1 MVGSADGQS
10 ELRQD
15 APPTLALTIVDHIK
29 NGILRGD
36 YLPGSPLPE
45 IPLTRTFIA
54 SRTTIREALRSLSET
69 GLVVLHPRRG
79 ATVASL
85 SPQRAREIYSLRA
98 VLEAFAVKLALTE
111 GRIRSHEFAQIDA
124 AFIQLQNSVEA
135 GDAFAMIEAD
145 MAFHWAICSPCGHE
159 ILLEQLHGLQARTR
173 QFIFY
178 TKFYD
183 SDAEGEVEAHM
194 PILAAIRSREAGRA
208 EMAVRDHI
216 TSAGERLLVRM
227 LDRATA
233 PTYGSLASSSL
244 GTVEASQSKPLI
256 PTAQDQQ

>member
-1 MVGSADGQS
+1 MVGSADDPS
-10 ELRQD
+10 DLRPD
-15 APPTLALTIVDHIK
+15 APPTLASAIVDHIR

-36 YLPGSPLPE
+36 YPPGSPLPE
-45 IPLTRTFIA
+45 IPLTRTFVA

-111 GRIRSHEFAQIDA
+111 GRIRSQEFARIDA
-124 AFIQLQNSVEA
+124 AFAQLQNSVEA

-159 ILLEQLHGLQARTR
+159 ILLEQLHRLQARTR

-194 PILAAIRSREAGRA
+194 PILVAIRSREAGRA
-208 EMAVRDHI
+208 ETAMRDHI

-233 PTYGSLASSSL
+233 PAHGSLA
-244 GTVEASQSKPLI
+244 GPWPGGAGASQSEPLI
-256 PTAQDQQ
+256 STVQDRH